1 MGRSGGGV
9 DSATRKLAWPDCRNA
24 RDLGGLPHSGGVT
37 RSGLLVRS
45 DNVSYLTPDGV
56 MAMWNFGVTHVIDL
70 RSESE
75 VAKFPS
81 PFAGPEYGPEY
92 LHRPLVDDALS
103 PELAEVPSMSDRY
116 LMMLERRQTGLGDVF
131 KAVAQVDGPV
141 VFHCYAGKD
150 RTGLV
155 AAMMLSLAGVHSD
168 AIAADY
174 AETDVHL
181 ADRYAEWLATTPP
194 ERLDAMRDE
203 LRCPPEWILG
213 ALDHLD
219 HRWGGVEP
227 YLLAGGVE
235 PTEIDRLKEKLIN

>member
-1 MGRSGGGV
+1 
-9 DSATRKLAWPDCRNA
+9 
-24 RDLGGLPHSGGVT
+24 
-37 RSGLLVRS
+37 
-45 DNVSYLTPDGV
+45 
-56 MAMWNFGVTHVIDL
+56 MWAFGVTHVVDL

-81 PFAGPEYGPEY
+81 PFAAPDYGPEY
-92 LHRPLVDDALS
+92 LSRPLVDDPLG
-103 PELAEVPSMSDRY
+103 AEFAAVPSMADRN
-116 LMMLERRQTGLGDVF
+116 LLILERRPHALVSIFETL
-131 KAVAQVDGPV
+131 AVVDGPV

-155 AAMMLSLAGVHSD
+155 AAMLLSLAGVRAD

-174 AETDVHL
+174 AETDLHL
-181 ADRYAEWLATTPP
+181 ADRYAEWLAAAPP
-194 ERLDAMRDE
+194 ERLEAMRDE

-227 YLLAGGVE
+227 YLLAGGAA
-235 PTEIDRLKEKLIN
+235 PSKLDRVKEKLTSS